1 MLALSGVGNKQPAAG
16 KALLHS
22 CVSTEA
28 MLEPQQKCCHKWGYF
43 SLLAQREQRSVVSA
57 EALVRALLAAGTLLA
72 PEGSHGTF

>member
-1 MLALSGVGNKQPAAG
+1 
-16 KALLHS
+16 
-22 CVSTEA
+22 